1 MQPRFN
7 SLHISKRALQAHF
20 AGLRKDRDSE
30 RVISRI
36 GRQQLTASGTR
47 INLKYS
53 TLSNFS
59 SQNDARRSRDTVV
72 AAHLVVAVAA
82 GGGGDGGLN

>member
-1 MQPRFN
+1 MIYFE
-7 SLHISKRALQAHF
+7 
-20 AGLRKDRDSE
+20 DR
-30 RVISRI
+30 
-36 GRQQLTASGTR
+36 GLTAVTAATGSLQLTR